1 MATAKDIHVA
11 PISSADARALVR
23 DLHYSGKVANNSQLH
38 FGVFLDGRLEGAMQ
52 FGPSLD
58 KRKIQGLVRD
68 TGWNNFLEL
77 NRMAFSDRLP
87 RNSES
92 RAIGVAM
99 RLIRKHYPHI
109 EWVISFADGTQCG
122 DGTIYRASGFVL
134 TAIKKNDQIWAAP
147 EGETFSR
154 VSLTDG
160 KSRQQQQQQAKNIV
174 HRGTQT
180 KGPAIM
186 HAMSMRGVCSPGQT
200 EKMQATG
207 GGASMKV
214 YAAAGF
220 KPLDGYQ
227 LRYIYFLN
235 PQARERLTVPILPFS
250 KIEEMGAGMYRGEKF
265 TRGKEQDAGH
275 PSALGGAI
283 PTPTLQIKASEAGEP
298 GDQPDSGGAT
308 PTRTLQ

>member
-1 MATAKDIHVA
+1 MATAKDIIIK
-11 PISSADARALVR
+11 PISAKDAAALVR
-23 DLHYSGKVANNSQLH
+23 RVHYSGKVVQNSQLH

-68 TGWNNFLEL
+68 TGWNDFIEL

-92 RAIGVAM
+92 RAIGIAM
-99 RLIRKHYPHI
+99 RMIRKHYPHI
-109 EWVISFADGTQCG
+109 EWVVSFADGAQCG

-147 EGETFSR
+147 EGKTFSR

-160 KSRQQQQQQAKNIV
+160 KSKRQQHAKNIV
-174 HRGTQT
+174 HKVTQT

-186 HAMSMRGVCSPGQT
+186 HALSTRTSINALANTAAAAAAGM
-200 EKMQATG
+200 KG
-207 GGASMKV
+207 GRASMAG

-220 KPLDGYQ
+220 KPLEGYQ

-235 PQARERLTVPILPFS
+235 PQACERLKVPVLPFS
-250 KIEEMGAGMYRGEKF
+250 KIDEMGAGMYKGKKIKRA
-265 TRGKEQDAGH
+265 KEQDSGH
-275 PSALGGAI
+275 HPEL
-283 PTPTLQIKASEAGEP
+283 
-298 GDQPDSGGAT
+298 GGAT
-308 PTRTLQ
+308 PTCALHAKAEK